1 MIVSKTLSDEVTI
14 QDCFQSVD
22 WHWPIDTGNR
32 CRGFT
37 ADDGTVFNHNRRIYR
52 TALNRVDRDGRRY
65 ISYRFW
71 CQACDDVKGTA
82 PE

>member
-37 ADDGTVFNHNRRIYR
+37 ADDGAQARDFELGDAP
-52 TALNRVDRDGRRY
+52 ALFYHSSPASASR
-65 ISYRFW
+65 
-71 CQACDDVKGTA
+71 
-82 PE
+82 